1 MTEPSPKSDSD
12 EVVGWDPDA
21 LADELCSD
29 EHAGRLVHLIGAGG
43 GAIGEHVGDLRNAVT
58 ERDTELLVL
67 DPTGGIG
74 DGTTFREV
82 VSTYVGRVEQH
93 ASLDEQTEGLAEFI
107 ATSRNVGGQDDEGSV
122 DASSFESSACMLW
135 ERLSQVRPAL
145 LLVVHPEQLS
155 ETERSILGRFVRE
168 YLHGPFEEFG
178 GGLDAFDS
186 VRGCVAVVGQVGRE
200 TPFGVN
206 EELADVID
214 LTDAARQSV
223 KAFLSRED
231 VVDRFLAST
240 EGNPTQLDVLM
251 DELPTD
257 CTNLWEHRYR
267 DLDEPKQRVVQLLAV
282 AEQAIPVDVL
292 ERAIDRLEMS
302 DSAGRLMRQLRDAG
316 FVRRSI
322 GDGCVTL
329 QLEDAGFARSVR
341 SHLDESHARRIHR
354 VLAEASTRA
363 HHGAGLDEAF
373 IARHFLAAG
382 DEEAGFEY
390 GMRAA
395 RRMHSRHA
403 LHDARELFERI
414 LPMCPSGDE
423 RREILAFLVD
433 IYEGLGEYE
442 SALEANRELIEKAEH
457 SEAARL
463 TVERGDLL
471 VESDDFDRAVETYE
485 EAISEHKP
493 SAETR
498 LRARLG
504 IADAH
509 YKLGDQD
516 GARREAEASLEV
528 IEEQGD
534 SLDERTT
541 EKLDVRAKN
550 MLGKVEIMG
559 GNIDAARPI
568 YERNLN
574 VARQWG
580 WEVEELR
587 AEVNLAVCDLQES
600 QYQKGI
606 SRLRDVIDRSGMPN
620 GMPRAEPILNLGM
633 ALQRVDEYDSAME
646 RYRDAMRAAQ
656 QSGDRWSYG
665 VAAYNL
671 GTLFRDMGALDS
683 VEKIAHHLQS
693 RQDVD
698 EQTYLGSLPRVLMV
712 MVHLARG
719 EYGDMLESTRAWT
732 DTHENTPSRGPANR
746 AVARSI
752 IAHAQL
758 GQVEE
763 AEKLAA
769 RFADRDN
776 TADGDVL
783 DGIVSVGRA
792 HIAVAR
798 EQWEEAVRRG
808 RESVEAMQDQSMPD
822 DALQGALAQIR
833 GLEKT
838 GRTQE
843 AESVAE
849 KWLADIQRRG
859 SNVPQEYRDSF
870 FENPLHRRLINIV
883 HRLQGQIPSELDD
896 YVDDGAAETD
906 DEKPLDSAGDT
917 DWRSDAAFRRWRSQF
932 DDIVGQDERLLRLF
946 RRVEQIADSESPVL
960 IQGES
965 GTGKELVA
973 EAIHQQANSSGEM
986 PFVKVN
992 CGAFVDN
999 LLLSELFGHEKGA
1012 FTGAVKQTTGRFEK
1026 ADGGII
1032 FLDEIGEISQKAQ
1045 VALLRVLQEGEFE
1058 RVGGNETREV
1068 DVRVV
1073 CATNRDLETMVD
1085 EGTFRL
1091 DLYYRLKGVVLDLP
1105 PLRERRADIPLLVHH
1120 FAEKFADR
1128 EPKAFSEQALEFL
1141 AAYSWPGNI
1150 RELQNFVRSV
1160 LLFVDG
1166 PTVEIEHI
1174 QEFRDFFS
1182 EGEVDMDLPDV
1193 EFHRPLEEFAIEDES
1208 TGESGEEGADIVE
1221 IGDPREALIEEIID
1235 EGLSVSEIKEHIEF
1249 ESIRRALTKTGGNI
1263 TRAAEILQMTRPRLS
1278 QIVNGDEDLKA
1289 LKKKLVS

>member
-1 MTEPSPKSDSD
+1 MTKPSQKSDED

-21 LADELCSD
+21 LADEFCAE

-43 GAIGEHVGDLRNAVT
+43 NAIGEHVGALRNAVT
-58 ERDTELLVL
+58 QRDTELLVL

-74 DGTTFREV
+74 DGSTFREV
-82 VSTYVGRVEQH
+82 VSTYVRRVEQH
-93 ASLDEQTEGLAEFI
+93 VSLDEQTEGLAEFI
-107 ATSRNVGGQDDEGSV
+107 ATSRSLGGQSDGDAV
-122 DASSFESSACMLW
+122 DASLFESSACMLW
-135 ERLSQVRPAL
+135 ERLSQVRPAV

-155 ETERSILGRFVRE
+155 GTERSVLGRFIRE

-200 TPFGVN
+200 TPFGVS
-206 EELADVID
+206 EEVADVID
-214 LTDAARQSV
+214 LTDAARESV

-257 CTNLWEHRYR
+257 CANLWEHRYR
-267 DLDEPKQRVVQLLAV
+267 DLEAPEQRVVQLLAV
-282 AEQAIPVDVL
+282 AEQAVPVEILEGAIGRLDVS
-292 ERAIDRLEMS
+292 R
-302 DSAGRLMRQLRDAG
+302 SAGRTMRALRDDG

-329 QLEDAGFARSVR
+329 QLEDAAFARSVR
-341 SHLDESHARRIHR
+341 EQLGDAEAQQIHR
-354 VLAEASTRA
+354 VLAEASTDG
-363 HHGAGLDEAF
+363 HHRDGLDDAF
-373 IARHFLAAG
+373 IAKHFLAAG
-382 DEEAGFEY
+382 DQEQGFEY
-390 GMRAA
+390 GLRAA

-403 LHDARELFERI
+403 LHDAREMFERI
-414 LPMCPSGDE
+414 LPMCPSNE
-423 RREILAFLVD
+423 KRREILSYLVD
-433 IYEGLGEYE
+433 IYEGLGEYD
-442 SALEANRELIEKAEH
+442 SALEANEELIEGADS

-463 TVERGDLL
+463 TVKRGDLL
-471 VESDDFDRAVETYE
+471 VESDDFEGAVEVYRE
-485 EAISEHKP
+485 
-493 SAETR
+493 SASRGEPGIETKM
-498 LRARLG
+498 RARLG

-509 YKLGDQD
+509 YKLGNQD
-516 GARREAEASLEV
+516 DARDEAESCLEV
-528 IEEQGD
+528 IEKSADE
-534 SLDERTT
+534 LDERTAD
-541 EKLDVRAKN
+541 KLELRADN
-550 MLGKVEIMG
+550 MLGKVEIMS

-568 YERNLN
+568 LERNLN
-574 VARQWG
+574 VAQQWG
-580 WEVEELR
+580 WKVEELR
-587 AEVNLAVCDLQES
+587 AEVNLAVCDIQEND
-600 QYQKGI
+600 YQKGI
-606 SRLRDVIDRSGMPN
+606 SRLRDVIDRSAMPN

-633 ALQRVDEYDSAME
+633 ALQRVGEYGSATE

-671 GTLFRDMGALDS
+671 GTVFRDMGALRA
-683 VEKIAHHLQS
+683 VEDIANHLS
-693 RQDVD
+693 ARQDV
-698 EQTYLGSLPRVLMV
+698 EEHTYLGLLPRVLKAKLHMT
-712 MVHLARG
+712 RG
-719 EYGDMLESTRAWT
+719 DYQKMLEVTRGWG
-732 DTHENTPSRGPANR
+732 DVRDRTPAQGLATR
-746 AVARSI
+746 VIARSI
-752 IAHAQL
+752 IAHAEI

-763 AEKLAA
+763 AEDLVEELNSEESSA
-769 RFADRDN
+769 
-776 TADGDVL
+776 VYQPLL
-783 DGIVSVGRA
+783 DGLLDVGRA
-792 HIAVAR
+792 TIAVTR
-798 EQWEEAVRRG
+798 GDWEDAVEVGSRAA
-808 RESVEAMQDQSMPD
+808 EAMVEQSMQD
-822 DALQGALAQIR
+822 TATRAALAQIR
-833 GLEKT
+833 GLEEL
-838 GRTQE
+838 GRTEE
-843 AESVAE
+843 AKSVAE
-849 KWLADIQRRG
+849 KWLRHLKERAER
-859 SNVPQEYRDSF
+859 VPDDYREGF
-870 FENPLHRRLINIV
+870 FDLHLHRRLIKSV
-883 HRLQGQIPSELDD
+883 QRLQGQIPSEIDS
-896 YVDDGAAETD
+896 YVEF
-906 DEKPLDSAGDT
+906 DSAEDESLQGSEEG
-917 DWRSDAAFRRWRSQF
+917 DWRADKAFRQWRSQF
-932 DDIVGQDERLLRLF
+932 DNIVGQDERLLRLF
-946 RRVEQIADSESPVL
+946 RRIEQVAHSESPVL

-973 EAIHQQANSSGEM
+973 EAIHEQADDDGEM

-1012 FTGAVKQTTGRFEK
+1012 FTGAVEQTTGRFER

-1120 FAEKFADR
+1120 FADQFADG
-1128 EPKAFSEQALEFL
+1128 EAKEFSRKALEFL
-1141 AAYSWPGNI
+1141 AAYSWPGNV

-1166 PTVEIEHI
+1166 STVEIEHI
-1174 QEFRDFFS
+1174 QEFSDFFS
-1182 EGEVDMDLPDV
+1182 EGEVDMDLPDI
-1193 EFHRPLEEFAIEDES
+1193 EFHRPLEEFAIEKDTATADADEAA
-1208 TGESGEEGADIVE
+1208 EVVE

-1235 EGLSVSEIKEHIEF
+1235 EGLSVSDIKEHIEF

-1278 QIVNGDEDLKA
+1278 QIVNGDDDLKA
-1289 LKKKLVS
+1289 LKQKLVS

>member
-43 GAIGEHVGDLRNAVT
+43 GAIGEQVGDLRNAVT

-122 DASSFESSACMLW
+122 DASLFESSACMLW

-178 GGLDAFDS
+178 GGLEAFDS

-267 DLDEPKQRVVQLLAV
+267 DLEAAEQRVVQLLAV
-282 AEQAIPVDVL
+282 TGQAIPVEIL
-292 ERAIDRLEMS
+292 EAAIDRL
-302 DSAGRLMRQLRDAG
+302 DVARSAGRLMRALRDDG

-322 GDGCVTL
+322 GDGCITL
-329 QLEDAGFARSVR
+329 QLEDVAFARSVR
-341 SHLDESHARRIHR
+341 TQLGDDEAQQIHR
-354 VLAEASTRA
+354 VLAEASRDG
-363 HHGAGLDEAF
+363 HHRDGLDDAF
-373 IARHFLAAG
+373 IAKHFLAAG
-382 DEEAGFEY
+382 DEDQGFEY
-390 GMRAA
+390 GLRAA

-403 LHDARELFERI
+403 LHDAREMFERI
-414 LPMCPSGDE
+414 LPMCPSAE
-423 RREILAFLVD
+423 KRREILSYLVD
-433 IYEGLGEYE
+433 IYEGLGEYD
-442 SALEANRELIEKAEH
+442 SALEANEELIEGADA

-463 TVERGDLL
+463 TVKRGDLL
-471 VESDDFDRAVETYE
+471 VESDDFERAIEVYEKSTTRGDPCVETR
-485 EAISEHKP
+485 I
-493 SAETR
+493 
-498 LRARLG
+498 RARLG
-504 IADAH
+504 VADAH
-509 YKLGDQD
+509 YKLGNQND
-516 GARREAEASLEV
+516 ARDEAETSLDVVE
-528 IEEQGD
+528 D
-534 SLDERTT
+534 SAGALDERTA
-541 EKLDVRAKN
+541 EKLEIRAKN
-550 MLGKVEIMG
+550 MLGKVEIMS

-600 QYQKGI
+600 EYQKGI
-606 SRLRDVIDRSGMPN
+606 SRLRDVIDRSSMPN

-633 ALQRVDEYDSAME
+633 ALQRVDEYGAAME
-646 RYRDAMRAAQ
+646 RYREAMRAAQ

-671 GTLFRDMGALDS
+671 GGLFRYIGALDP
-683 VEKIAHHLQS
+683 VENIARHLKS

-698 EQTYLGSLPRVLMV
+698 EQSYLGLLPVVLKANL
-712 MVHLARG
+712 HLTRG
-719 EYGDMLESTRAWT
+719 DYQQMLEMTRSWT
-732 DTHENTPSRGPANR
+732 DVANSTPVHGLATRV
-746 AVARSI
+746 VARTI
-752 IAHAQL
+752 VAHAEI
-758 GQVEE
+758 GQIEE
-763 AEKLAA
+763 AERLADELDA
-769 RFADRDN
+769 NDSHAVYQP
-776 TADGDVL
+776 VL
-783 DGIVSVGRA
+783 DGLIQVGRSV
-792 HIAVAR
+792 IAVAR
-798 EQWEEAVRRG
+798 EDWEAAVELGGEA
-808 RESVEAMQDQSMPD
+808 AQLMMDQSMGD
-822 DALQGALAQIR
+822 TAIRAALAQIR
-833 GLEKT
+833 GLEALE
-838 GRTQE
+838 RTEE
-843 AESVAE
+843 AQSISE
-849 KWLADIQRRG
+849 KWLRELQERAEH
-859 SNVPQEYRDSF
+859 VPEKYREDF
-870 FENPLHRRLINIV
+870 FQLNLHRRLIEAV
-883 HRLQGQIPSELDD
+883 QRLQGQVPAELDS
-896 YVDDGAAETD
+896 YVEDERPDDENVKAAE
-906 DEKPLDSAGDT
+906 AGD
-917 DWRSDAAFRRWRSQF
+917 WRGDEAFRQWRSQF
-932 DDIVGQDERLLRLF
+932 DNIVGQDERLLRLF
-946 RRVEQIADSESPVL
+946 RRIEQVADSESPVL

-973 EAIHQQANSSGEM
+973 EAIHEQADDGDM

-1012 FTGAVKQTTGRFEK
+1012 FTGAVEESTGRFER

-1073 CATNRDLETMVD
+1073 CATNRDLEAMVD
-1085 EGTFRL
+1085 NGTFRL

-1120 FAEKFADR
+1120 FADQFADGDAK
-1128 EPKAFSEQALEFL
+1128 EFSKKALEFL
-1141 AAYSWPGNI
+1141 AAYSWPGNV

-1174 QEFRDFFS
+1174 QEFSDFFS
-1182 EGEVDMDLPDV
+1182 EGEVDMDLPDID
-1193 EFHRPLEEFAIEDES
+1193 FHRPLEEFPVESESSAADADEVA
-1208 TGESGEEGADIVE
+1208 EVVE

-1278 QIVNGDEDLKA
+1278 QIVNGDDDLKA

>member
-1 MTEPSPKSDSD
+1 MTKPSQKSDED

-21 LADELCSD
+21 LADEFCAE

-43 GAIGEHVGDLRNAVT
+43 NAIGEHVGALRNAVT
-58 ERDTELLVL
+58 QRDTELLVL

-74 DGTTFREV
+74 DGSTFREV
-82 VSTYVGRVEQH
+82 VSTYVRRVEQH
-93 ASLDEQTEGLAEFI
+93 VSLDEQTEGLAEFI
-107 ATSRNVGGQDDEGSV
+107 ATSRSLGGQSDGDAV
-122 DASSFESSACMLW
+122 DASLFESSACMLW
-135 ERLSQVRPAL
+135 ERLSQVRPAV

-155 ETERSILGRFVRE
+155 GTERSVLGRFIRE

-200 TPFGVN
+200 TPFGVS
-206 EELADVID
+206 EEVADVID
-214 LTDAARQSV
+214 LTDAARESV

-257 CTNLWEHRYR
+257 CANLWEHRYR
-267 DLDEPKQRVVQLLAV
+267 DLEAPEQRVVQLLAV
-282 AEQAIPVDVL
+282 AEQAVPVEILEGAIGRLDVS
-292 ERAIDRLEMS
+292 R
-302 DSAGRLMRQLRDAG
+302 SAGRTMRTLRDDG

-329 QLEDAGFARSVR
+329 QLEDAAFARSVR
-341 SHLDESHARRIHR
+341 EQLGEAEAQQIHR
-354 VLAEASTRA
+354 VLAEASTDG
-363 HHGAGLDEAF
+363 HHRDGLDDAF
-373 IARHFLAAG
+373 IAKHFLAAG
-382 DEEAGFEY
+382 DQEEGFEY
-390 GMRAA
+390 GLRAA

-414 LPMCPSGDE
+414 LPMCPSNE
-423 RREILAFLVD
+423 KRREILSYLVD
-433 IYEGLGEYE
+433 IYEGLGEYD
-442 SALEANRELIEKAEH
+442 SALEANEELIEGADP

-463 TVERGDLL
+463 TVKRGDLL
-471 VESDDFDRAVETYE
+471 VESDDFEGAVEVYRE
-485 EAISEHKP
+485 SASRGEP
-493 SAETR
+493 STR
-498 LRARLG
+498 TTLRARLG

-509 YKLGDQD
+509 YKLGDQSA
-516 GARREAEASLEV
+516 ARTMAEDALEYLAEHV
-528 IEEQGD
+528 D
-534 SLDERTT
+534 DLDEHTA
-541 EKLDVRAKN
+541 EKIDVRAKN
-550 MLGKVEIMG
+550 MLGKVEIMSG
-559 GNIDAARPI
+559 DIDAARPI

-574 VARQWG
+574 VAREWG
-580 WEVEELR
+580 WELEELR
-587 AEVNLAVCDLQES
+587 AEVNLAVCDLQDKE
-600 QYQKGI
+600 YQKGI
-606 SRLRDVIDRSGMPN
+606 SRLRDVIDQSAMPN

-633 ALQRVDEYDSAME
+633 ALQRVDEYASAMK

-671 GTLFRDMGALDS
+671 GTLFRDMGALGA
-683 VEKIAHHLQS
+683 VESIARHLQS
-693 RQDVD
+693 RQDID
-698 EQTYLGSLPRVLMV
+698 EHTYLGSLPRVLMV

-719 EYGDMLESTRAWT
+719 DYEKMLQTTRAWT
-732 DTHENTPSRGPANR
+732 DTHEKTPSRGPANR

-752 IAHAQL
+752 IAHAQI
-758 GQVEE
+758 GQVDE
-763 AEKLAA
+763 AERMAA
-769 RFADRDN
+769 NFDDREHCS
-776 TADGDVL
+776 DGEVL
-783 DGIVSVGRA
+783 DGLVSVGRA
-792 HIAVAR
+792 QIAVAR
-798 EQWEEAVRRG
+798 EQWDEAVNLG
-808 RESVEAMQDQSMPD
+808 REAAQAMRDQSMPE
-822 DALQGALAQIR
+822 DALHGALAQIR
-833 GLEKT
+833 GLEES
-838 GRTQE
+838 GRKEE
-843 AESVAE
+843 AQSVAE
-849 KWLADIQRRG
+849 TWLADVQRRG
-859 SNVPQEYRDSF
+859 SAVPDSYRDEF
-870 FENPLHRRLINIV
+870 FEYPLHSELISTV
-883 HRLQGQIPSELDD
+883 HRLKGDIPAELDS
-896 YVDDGAAETD
+896 YVDRITGTSDQDAEVRTSD
-906 DEKPLDSAGDT
+906 D
-917 DWRSDAAFRRWRSQF
+917 DWRTDAAFRQWRSQF
-932 DDIVGQDERLLRLF
+932 DNIVGQDERLLRLF
-946 RRVEQIADSESPVL
+946 RRIEQVADSESPVL

-973 EAIHQQANSSGEM
+973 EAIHEQADDDGEM

-1012 FTGAVKQTTGRFEK
+1012 FTGAVEETTGRFER

-1120 FAEKFADR
+1120 FADQFADG
-1128 EPKAFSEQALEFL
+1128 EAKDFSRKALEFL
-1141 AAYSWPGNI
+1141 AAYSWPGNV

-1166 PTVEIEHI
+1166 STVEIEHI
-1174 QEFRDFFS
+1174 QEFSDFFS
-1182 EGEVDMDLPDV
+1182 EGEVDMDLPDI
-1193 EFHRPLEEFAIEDES
+1193 EFHRPLEEFAIEKNTATADADEAA
-1208 TGESGEEGADIVE
+1208 EVVE

-1235 EGLSVSEIKEHIEF
+1235 EGLSVSDIKEHIEF

-1278 QIVNGDEDLKA
+1278 QIVNGDDDLKA
-1289 LKKKLVS
+1289 LKQKLVS